1 MIENILQEEAK
12 FLEREITVVKNLQ
25 ELQELKAKLL
35 GKNSKIVAWQK
46 ELANKNP
53 EEKKAFGL
61 IINKNKDHWHVIIA
75 EKEASLKALMVKEKS
90 SGQLDFTLPYENGLK
105 KGSKHPITQTI
116 DQLLTIMYHLGFK
129 AVSGPE
135 IEDDYHNFTAL
146 NIPLLHPAR
155 KSQDTFYLENLDRL
169 LRTHTSS
176 VQIGYMEKNNPPHYI
191 VSVGKVYRVD
201 SVDQTHLPSFHQ
213 IESLAIDEE
222 ITLLDLK
229 EILQSLLKIFF
240 SQEELPIRF
249 RTSYFPFTSP
259 SLELDLFYKGK
270 WMEIGG
276 CGMVHRKVLTGL
288 GVDIEKYR
296 GFAFGL
302 GIERLAMIKY
312 GLTDIRVFLENDI
325 RFLKHFA

>member
-1 MIENILQEEAK
+1 MTKNFLQEEMISLKKEIVDATILQALLEIKSK
-12 FLEREITVVKNLQ
+12 F
-25 ELQELKAKLL
+25 L
-35 GKNSKIVAWQK
+35 GKNSKMIAAQK
-46 ELANKNP
+46 ELPQKSL
-53 EEKKAFGL
+53 EEKKELGA
-61 IINKNKDHWHVIIA
+61 IIQSFKMEA
-75 EKEASLKALMVKEKS
+75 EALLQEKELLIKKS
-90 SGQLDFTLPYENGLK
+90 QVQAKTSQQIDFTLPYENGFK
-105 KGSKHPITQTI
+105 RGSRHPITQTI
-116 DQLLTIMYHLGFK
+116 DELLAIMYSLGFR

-146 NIPLLHPAR
+146 NIPALHPAR
-155 KSQDTFYLENLDRL
+155 KSQDTFYLEGCNKL

-176 VQIGYMEKNNPPHYI
+176 VQIRYMEKNKPPYYI

-201 SVDQTHLPSFHQ
+201 SVDQTHLPVFHQ
-213 IESLAIDEE
+213 IEGLAIDRD

-229 EILQSLLKIFF
+229 ETLHNLLKLFF
-240 SQEELPIRF
+240 CEDKSPIRF

-270 WMEIGG
+270 WMELGG
-276 CGMVHRKVLTGL
+276 CGMTHRKVLTGV
-288 GVDIEKYR
+288 GIDPEEYQ

-312 GLTDIRVFLENDI
+312 GLTDIRGFLENDV